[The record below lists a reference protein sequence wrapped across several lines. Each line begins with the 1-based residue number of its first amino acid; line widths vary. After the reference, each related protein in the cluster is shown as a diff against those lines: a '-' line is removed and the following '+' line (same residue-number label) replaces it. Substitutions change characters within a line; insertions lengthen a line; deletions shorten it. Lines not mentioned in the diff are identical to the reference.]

1 MINSQMKI
9 YEIDDKL
16 LDTERDEVY
25 DNILDEQMC
34 HR

>member
-1 MINSQMKI
+1 MKI

-34 HR
+34 HIR